1 MIILHEKYYLI
12 DILKR
17 KIIEILENV
26 ILLGFSIEF
35 EKCEI
40 NLNLKIHAI

>member
-12 DILKR
+12 DVLKR

-26 ILLGFSIEF
+26 LLGFSIEF

-40 NLNLKIHAI
+40 N